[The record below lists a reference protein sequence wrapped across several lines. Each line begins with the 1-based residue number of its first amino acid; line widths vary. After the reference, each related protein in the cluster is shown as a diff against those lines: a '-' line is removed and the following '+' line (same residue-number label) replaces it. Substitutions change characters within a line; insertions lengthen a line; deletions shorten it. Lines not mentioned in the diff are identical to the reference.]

1 MRLELLGEVFNIMNH
16 QNITG
21 IEDEAYTLSTTNGT
35 ALTPTSDFGTF
46 TNSNSNWAYS
56 SRQIQI
62 AARLH
67 F

>member
-1 MRLELLGEVFNIMNH
+1 MNH

-21 IEDEAYTLSTTNGT
+21 INDEAYTLFGTT
-35 ALTPTSDFGTF
+35 LTPYASFGTN

-56 SRQIQI
+56 SRQMQI

>member
-1 MRLELLGEVFNIMNH
+1 MNH

-21 IEDEAYTLSTTNGT
+21 INDQAYSLYGTTLTQSSG
-35 ALTPTSDFGTF
+35 FGTYN
-46 TNSNSNWAYS
+46 NSNSNWAFS